1 MFIKQI
7 QLQHFRCFKE
17 KTLNFTN
24 NIVLIEGPN
33 GTGKTTLLEALHY
46 ACYLRS
52 FRTYTPRDLVQ
63 FDQENFI
70 IKIAFEHEELKQKTD
85 SKLHVGFSGKK
96 RLVKLN
102 DKAINSYKE
111 LMDYYRV
118 ITLTEDDLG
127 LIKLGPDTRRQFT
140 DQAILLYKP
149 EYIQHLK
156 EYKIIQDNR
165 NKLLQHAHVN
175 RDMYNLWT
183 KQLWQKTLGIQH
195 ERIAFL
201 QRLQQEVKEML
212 KAYFDY
218 DIEIDFVYKSKKNTS
233 SFPTM
238 DAFLESNTNLFEL
251 ECRFSR
257 SLFGAH
263 LDDFAII
270 FQGNASRMFAS
281 RGQQK
286 LIMLLIKIAQIKT
299 LNVQK
304 GPAIFLLDDFM
315 TDFDL
320 ERSQIVLKALTDLE
334 SQLIFT
340 APIKSSILADLLL
353 KKGAQRI
360 EVSI

>member
-7 QLQHFRCFKE
+7 QLQNFRCFKQ

-33 GTGKTTLLEALHY
+33 GIGKTTLLEALHY

-52 FRTYTPRDLVQ
+52 FRTHTPRDLVR
-63 FDQENFI
+63 FDQQNFI
-70 IKIAFEHEELKQKTD
+70 IKVAFEHEELEQKTD
-85 SKLHVGFSGKK
+85 SKFHVGFSGKK

-102 DKAINSYKE
+102 DKAVHSYKE

-127 LIKLGPDTRRQFT
+127 LIKLGPDIRRQFA

-149 EYIQHLK
+149 EFIQHLK
-156 EYKIIQDNR
+156 EYKTILDNR

-175 RDMYNLWT
+175 REMYNLWT
-183 KQLWQKTLGIQH
+183 KQLWQKSLIIQH

-201 QRLQQEVKEML
+201 KQLQQEVELML

-218 DIEIDFVYKSKKNTS
+218 DIQIAFTYKPKKTA
-233 SFPTM
+233 SFETL
-238 DAFLESNTNLFEL
+238 DAFLENTSSLFEL
-251 ECRFSR
+251 ENRFSR

-263 LDDFAII
+263 LDDFSIT

-299 LNVQK
+299 LNAQK

-315 TDFDL
+315 TDFDQ
-320 ERSQIVLKALTDLE
+320 ERAQIVLKALTDLE